1 MIRRRSQRIHDKVKL
16 SSPSSNSGDG
26 NHMDM
31 RLNKIHDY
39 FNLICLPFIC
49 ACYVWHMNTL
59 YNMPKDPDPITIFSL
74 PRHSNNSNAWFYN
87 YWTFNIYIIIDTLW
101 ILLYPRC
108 VASPNTLLAH
118 HVVCVIGWQLCSL
131 SQWGD
136 GNDNHYQ
143 FNWEYYISAG
153 LCVEFNT
160 YFLILKRQL
169 PKPKPPNDND
179 DDNDDDNDNDNDDD
193 NDDYNDISNESQK
206 EEEKKK
212 IWVEYTL
219 KEEEDKRNG
228 TSNQRRRSRRIAK
241 QQTLA
246 DDKIRKE
253 NERWINRL
261 KALLASLPLYHICS
275 VIDNVTWAITR
286 LVMFP
291 LVTYNHVCVWLHLAN
306 INAANAAVANA
317 TATSININSNS
328 FGASIGNY
336 INSGLY
342 TAISACLIMSMNI
355 LWTKAK
361 FTHYIESILGSKFG
375 VGTKEIKR
383 KGDVNVNVNV
393 SVNSKKHNQIVDQ
406 LRI

>member
-179 DDNDDDNDNDNDDD
+179 
-193 NDDYNDISNESQK
+193 
-206 EEEKKK
+206 
-212 IWVEYTL
+212 
-219 KEEEDKRNG
+219 
-228 TSNQRRRSRRIAK
+228 
-241 QQTLA
+241 
-246 DDKIRKE
+246 
-253 NERWINRL
+253 NERVFWDKGFQRNKQPKRKDIRRFRNRGNKRTGL
-261 KALLASLPLYHICS
+261 WKQ
-275 VIDNVTWAITR
+275 DR
-286 LVMFP
+286 
-291 LVTYNHVCVWLHLAN
+291 
-306 INAANAAVANA
+306 ANALCIW
-317 TATSININSNS
+317 TA
-328 FGASIGNY
+328 
-336 INSGLY
+336 
-342 TAISACLIMSMNI
+342 
-355 LWTKAK
+355 
-361 FTHYIESILGSKFG
+361 
-375 VGTKEIKR
+375 
-383 KGDVNVNVNV
+383 
-393 SVNSKKHNQIVDQ
+393 
-406 LRI
+406 LR